1 MTLSYADPAGDNLDG
16 IQDIEG
22 NDAPSFTNLMVTN
35 NSLEDVTPP
44 ELDSASVAE
53 DGEHILLTFNELVSL
68 PSSIDP
74 NSFVVEVS
82 GQTRSGP
89 DELITSSGITYDSD
103 SMSGVDELTLVLNGV
118 VGSNETIKVS
128 YVAPGDGTDI
138 QDLSGNLLSNVID
151 KPAANNS
158 TRDII
163 PPVITSP
170 TAVSVREN
178 ISTSHVFYTAKT
190 AETTGITFSKESGLD
205 GPEFTVQS
213 NGDVTFNT
221 QPDFEGQNSYSL
233 NISATDGAGNKA
245 VETIAIN
252 ITDQIVKKPKLYDVG
267 TGQWRLLTDG
277 QPSNLSEAN
286 PANGLALVVTG
297 EAPGGSDKIYL
308 NEGTSDFTIIDG
320 PLNANGKFEKA
331 ITSGFLE
338 GINTISYTYTNKYD
352 QIESDKSEVSTVFVD
367 TIKPTIANA
376 HHGKRRGK

>member
-1 MTLSYADPAGDNLDG
+1 M
-16 IQDIEG
+16 
-22 NDAPSFTNLMVTN
+22 
-35 NSLEDVTPP
+35 
-44 ELDSASVAE
+44 LDSASVAE

-158 TRDII
+158 TRVII

-178 ISTSHVFYTAKT
+178 ISTSHVFYTAET
-190 AETTGITFSKESGLD
+190 AETTGITFSKNLD
-205 GPEFTVQS
+205 WMVQ
-213 NGDVTFNT
+213 NLQFNRMAM
-221 QPDFEGQNSYSL
+221 SL
-233 NISATDGAGNKA
+233 
-245 VETIAIN
+245 
-252 ITDQIVKKPKLYDVG
+252 
-267 TGQWRLLTDG
+267 
-277 QPSNLSEAN
+277 
-286 PANGLALVVTG
+286 
-297 EAPGGSDKIYL
+297 
-308 NEGTSDFTIIDG
+308 
-320 PLNANGKFEKA
+320 
-331 ITSGFLE
+331 
-338 GINTISYTYTNKYD
+338 
-352 QIESDKSEVSTVFVD
+352 
-367 TIKPTIANA
+367 
-376 HHGKRRGK
+376 